1 MQNNEFIFER
11 ENNFKNLS
19 LSKEKLEHNIFNIN
33 LIMFGQIHRNKKI
46 FFLPSSLW
54 WIAIPL
60 DLMTNGAVNFDK
72 RKQDFRNKMT

>member
-46 FFLPSSLW
+46 FFLPSKFRVDCYSLRSHDQW
-54 WIAIPL
+54 S
-60 DLMTNGAVNFDK
+60 
-72 RKQDFRNKMT
+72 RKF